1 MPKHYPSS
9 LPTPTIAL
17 REEEVLFY
25 YNPYP
30 LGLVT
35 CSWAFKHRKNVLRQ
49 RECQQ
54 FIRRALMHF
63 PTRYFVLLPLSAV
76 ISLLATSC
84 AESKISQCNKIIQV
98 ANTAVSEAKAV
109 TNGGQASD
117 PKAMLKAADAM
128 EKASQ
133 EMNVIEVK
141 DAKLQDYKAA
151 FISMYR
157 DTSKATRDFITA
169 FEKKDRPAAEVALKN
184 LQQATVPEKQLVTDI
199 NSYCSGK

>member
-1 MPKHYPSS
+1 
-9 LPTPTIAL
+9 
-17 REEEVLFY
+17 
-25 YNPYP
+25 
-30 LGLVT
+30 
-35 CSWAFKHRKNVLRQ
+35 
-49 RECQQ
+49 
-54 FIRRALMHF
+54 MHF

-76 ISLLATSC
+76 ISLLTISC
-84 AESKISQCNKIIQV
+84 AQSKVSQCNKIIQV

-133 EMNVIEVK
+133 EMNAIEVK

-151 FISMYR
+151 FINMYR

-184 LQQATVPEKQLVTDI
+184 LQQATIPEKQLVADI
-199 NSYCSGK
+199 NSYCSENSTPDS